1 MYSVQYDKLP
11 NFGKLFLDYVS
22 ADEESYRR
30 ASTFFNAG
38 YKGNGDFFKVI
49 DSKIQ
54 NYNSSRYFDKHTLIE
69 IVKHQNVSFGGNEH
83 TAANIE
89 LLDNENTFAVVT
101 GQQVG
106 LFTGNLYTIYKA
118 ITAVKL
124 VNDLK
129 QRFPGYNFVPIF
141 WLESEDHDFDEA
153 NHIYLINRQNMI
165 VRSGYPQP
173 ANEQEQ
179 EESRK
184 DTRPVG
190 GRKLET
196 KIEEILSSLK
206 TSLLHT
212 DFTDKILEK
221 VSNIYTFENDFK
233 HAFAQMLNW
242 IFKDYG
248 LMFIDSDDREVK
260 KLLIPIFEK
269 EINTS
274 PKLCEKII
282 NISAELERDYD
293 LQVKPK
299 VINLFF
305 IHNGNRYLIEP
316 REGNRFALRN
326 SKRRFERE
334 ELMNI
339 LFENP
344 ELFSPN
350 VVLRPICQDYLLPA
364 IVYVGGPSEI
374 SYLAQF
380 KPAYEHYDLTMPVI
394 FPRASVS
401 VIESKIKKLFT
412 NFGVEFEDI
421 FHHKRLMNRVIHK
434 LSEIKVDDEFTK
446 LEDELNRLYYELRN
460 TTGKIDRTLMNTV
473 DNLKEKAIS
482 SLHIFK
488 DKLLNAQSLHS
499 ETTTAQIDKVTNN
512 LFPQGNMQERLIN
525 ILYFLNKYD
534 EGFIKKLF
542 DEIDIHNYNHQ
553 VIEM

>member
-1 MYSVQYDKLP
+1 M
-11 NFGKLFLDYVS
+11 
-22 ADEESYRR
+22 
-30 ASTFFNAG
+30 
-38 YKGNGDFFKVI
+38 
-49 DSKIQ
+49 
-54 NYNSSRYFDKHTLIE
+54 
-69 IVKHQNVSFGGNEH
+69 
-83 TAANIE
+83 
-89 LLDNENTFAVVT
+89 
-101 GQQVG
+101 
-106 LFTGNLYTIYKA
+106 FTGNLYTIYKA

-350 VVLRPICQDYLLPA
+350 VYCVRSVRIICCQRLFMSVVLRRYL
-364 IVYVGGPSEI
+364 I
-374 SYLAQF
+374 S
-380 KPAYEHYDLTMPVI
+380 HN
-394 FPRASVS
+394 SS
-401 VIESKIKKLFT
+401 
-412 NFGVEFEDI
+412 
-421 FHHKRLMNRVIHK
+421 RLMNIT
-434 LSEIKVDDEFTK
+434 I
-446 LEDELNRLYYELRN
+446 
-460 TTGKIDRTLMNTV
+460 
-473 DNLKEKAIS
+473 
-482 SLHIFK
+482 
-488 DKLLNAQSLHS
+488 
-499 ETTTAQIDKVTNN
+499 
-512 LFPQGNMQERLIN
+512 
-525 ILYFLNKYD
+525 
-534 EGFIKKLF
+534 
-542 DEIDIHNYNHQ
+542 
-553 VIEM
+553 